1 MSLVEILE
9 DHGQVRILDQVK
21 SIAEAR
27 KTLGLT
33 EEEFNDYINYKND
46 KQFYEDI
53 IKNLKV
59 GEKMGGQDRE
69 QILESEF
76 LGRWRAARED
86 AVEDALAAR
95 DRAREAN
102 RSHPLAPAFDMQQR
116 FAEATRTRRWLVE
129 EAIHGPSLRGFK
141 LDRYDTRRYPVW

>member
-59 GEKMGGQDRE
+59 GEKMGG
-69 QILESEF
+69 
-76 LGRWRAARED
+76 
-86 AVEDALAAR
+86 
-95 DRAREAN
+95 
-102 RSHPLAPAFDMQQR
+102 
-116 FAEATRTRRWLVE
+116 
-129 EAIHGPSLRGFK
+129 
-141 LDRYDTRRYPVW
+141 